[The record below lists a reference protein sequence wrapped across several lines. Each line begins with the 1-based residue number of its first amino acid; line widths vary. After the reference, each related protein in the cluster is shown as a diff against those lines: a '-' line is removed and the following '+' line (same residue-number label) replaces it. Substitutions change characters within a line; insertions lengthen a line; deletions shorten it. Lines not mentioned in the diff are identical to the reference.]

1 MVIIEELAM
10 NLRTLDLNLLPVLE
24 AIHTERSLTRASES
38 LHITQPAVSNA
49 LARLRAHFEDP
60 LFVREGRGV
69 KPTAMAEALMPAVR
83 DALDRLRA
91 GLEPRSAFAPERSTR
106 VFNIAARDA
115 GAYMLAP
122 ALARRLEKDAPG
134 VRIAW
139 SQAQRAAISTELASG
154 RLDLAIDVPD
164 LRGGDMERQD
174 LFATPYVCLVA
185 QNHPLAR
192 ETLTLE
198 RFVSLRHI
206 AVSSRREGRSLVE
219 EVARAAGQRIT
230 PVLRMPHHLP
240 ALAVVRETQLALVA
254 PRPLA
259 REAGI
264 AVLELTFDLTSLA
277 SVLYWRRENSED
289 PALTWLRGVLV
300 DISGALSL
308 SAAPIPT
315 GAQQA

>member
-1 MVIIEELAM
+1 M

-24 AIHTERSLTRASES
+24 AIYSERSLTRASES

-49 LARLRAHFEDP
+49 LARLRTHFEDP

-91 GLEPRSAFAPERSTR
+91 GLEPRSAFAPARSTR

-115 GAYMLAP
+115 GAYILAP
-122 ALARRLEKDAPG
+122 ALARRLEAEAPG

-154 RLDLAIDVPD
+154 RLDLALDVPD
-164 LRGGDMERQD
+164 LRGADMERQD
-174 LFATPYVCLVA
+174 LFTTPYACFVSRT
-185 QNHPLAR
+185 HPLAR
-192 ETLTLE
+192 KTLTLE
-198 RFVSLRHI
+198 QFLGLRHI

-219 EVARAAGQRIT
+219 EVARTAGRRLT
-230 PVLRMPHHLP
+230 PVLRLPHHLP
-240 ALAVVRETQLALVA
+240 ALEVVRQTQLALFA
-254 PRPLA
+254 PKPLA
-259 REAGI
+259 NQPGI
-264 AVLELTFDLTSLA
+264 VMLDLPFALPSLG

-300 DISGALSL
+300 EISKALD
-308 SAAPIPT
+308 AGEA
-315 GAQQA
+315 